1 MSNVPLTVP
10 LNPPV
15 LDRSRPVVR
24 RPVELATHLGLKV
37 YNRTF
42 PRMEAAVFLAEVVAH
57 LQGRASRDYAAEIDQ
72 VTEAIVGELD
82 RLEAFVTGESRQLA
96 NAARRSPPAGAP
108 VEVGYTGP
116 ARVELTMR
124 TPAMRRYAGL
134 VAAVEDIAR
143 ALDLAWYGGA
153 LTTPAR
159 LARENG
165 LFRQCAR
172 ACGVIERLARGLA
185 RRVRDDSEAPG
196 YRDML
201 VKRTGR
207 GPDAPAP
214 AVKDEGREEM
224 TDEERRSLQATD
236 ALAGAWLADEP
247 GPGDGAPGGPDAV
260 ADGETVA
267 GAEATEPGET
277 VAGAEATE
285 PGEAVAGAEATG
297 PEPPGDTGETAGGG
311 APAGEGDATAPPPDG
326 EAPAE
331 TAKPRRRVRELCGG
345 DAA

>member
-1 MSNVPLTVP
+1 MSTLTP
-10 LNPPV
+10 ALNPPA

-42 PRMEAAVFLAEVVAH
+42 SRLEAAVFLAEVVAH
-57 LQGRASRDYAAEIDQ
+57 LQGRASREYAAEIDQ
-72 VTEAIVGELD
+72 VTEAIGGELD

-96 NAARRSPPAGAP
+96 NAARKAPPAGAP

-124 TPAMRRYAGL
+124 TPAMRRYAAL

-143 ALDLAWYGGA
+143 ALDVAWYGGA
-153 LTTPAR
+153 LTTPER

-185 RRVRDDSEAPG
+185 RRVRDDTEAPG

-201 VKRTGR
+201 RKRTGR
-207 GPDAPAP
+207 EPEAVIAP
-214 AVKDEGREEM
+214 AVSDEGREEM
-224 TDEERRSLQATD
+224 TDEEKRSLQATE
-236 ALAGAWLADEP
+236 ALAGSWLAAEQE
-247 GPGDGAPGGPDAV
+247 PGDGAPPRGPEAV
-260 ADGETVA
+260 LPDGETVPRDDSPEPGEPVA
-267 GAEATEPGET
+267 SGEATESG
-277 VAGAEATE
+277 E
-285 PGEAVAGAEATG
+285 PGA
-297 PEPPGDTGETAGGG
+297 TGETGDFG
-311 APAGEGDATAPPPDG
+311 AREEGGDATGAEP
-326 EAPAE
+326 PAE
-331 TAKPRRRVRELCGG
+331 PAKPRRRSVREFCGG
-345 DAA
+345 VVE